1 MINSPATRLAE
12 LRRRGV
18 VPFPWR
24 GTMYAAQVAIL
35 DDTGKRKVF
44 LGAGRCGKTFVS
56 NAGLLEAATK
66 HPGGTALYLSLT
78 SKQCRANLWPSLLEY
93 NNRFRLGMQMPAAM
107 MTAECPNGSKI
118 EISGADA
125 ENAVERL
132 RGRPFS
138 RVIIDEPGSFD
149 PSRLAYLVQEVLGP
163 RLRDYEGDLW
173 FAGTPSAVMAGA
185 FYEACEGPRAWTGHI
200 YRATMRDN
208 PFFAGRAERLLAEA
222 KAEYGWTPE
231 TPAYLREYEGVWARD
246 TTSLVFDLDPAKNF
260 VDAPPAGL
268 RYVVS
273 VDLGTSQTR
282 ETTAFVVT
290 GYIVGGMAYPVYASK
305 QAGLTPSDIGVELAR
320 LVSKYAPQAIVMD
333 HGGLGQGYITE
344 IQRRFGLP
352 VQPVQKQDKLGYVQ
366 LLAGDLRTG
375 KVAIVRGACDP
386 LISELNVLQWNEKR
400 DGFDA
405 RFADHAT
412 DALIYGW
419 RECRQYLR
427 APMVKVETRTE
438 EQIMMDREDRIAD
451 VPWWKRRR

>member
-1 MINSPATRLAE
+1 MTNPLPLALSE
-12 LRRRGV
+12 LRRRGRWA
-18 VPFPWR
+18 FPWR
-24 GTMYAAQVAIL
+24 GTMYPAQLAIL
-35 DDTGKRKVF
+35 DDTAKRKVF

-78 SKQCRANLWPSLLEY
+78 GKQCRANLWPSLLEY
-93 NNRFRLGMQMPAAM
+93 NSRYTLGMTMPASV
-107 MTAECPNGSKI
+107 MTAECPNGSRI

-149 PSRLAYLVQEVLGP
+149 PGRLAYLVQEVLGP

-173 FAGTPSAVMAGA
+173 FAGTPSAILAGE
-185 FYEACEGPRAWTGHI
+185 FYEACEGARAWAGHI

-208 PFFAGRAERLLAEA
+208 PYFAGRAERLLAEA
-222 KAEYGWTPE
+222 MAEYGWTKD

-246 TTSLVFDLDPAKNF
+246 TSAMVFDLDPARNF
-260 VDAPPAGL
+260 VDAPPPGL
-268 RYVVS
+268 RHVIS
-273 VDLGTSQTR
+273 VDLGTSTTR

-290 GYIVGGMAYPVYASK
+290 GYIVGGMAYPVYARK
-305 QAGLTPSDIGVELAR
+305 HAGLTPSDIGVELAR
-320 LVSKYAPQAIVMD
+320 LVAKHAPLAIVMD
-333 HGGLGQGYITE
+333 HGGLGGGYIKE
-344 IQRRFGLP
+344 IQQRFGLP

-375 KVAIVRGACDP
+375 KVAIVRPECAD
-386 LISELNVLQWNEKR
+386 LIAELNVLQWNEKR

-427 APMVKVETRTE
+427 APAVKLDTRTE
-438 EQIMMDREDRIAD
+438 EQIMMDREDHIAS
-451 VPWWKRRR
+451 VPWWKRR